1 MRNFVS
7 YLFTHTQIA
16 EMITFL
22 LTLVY
27 AVTTLLRVIEI
38 YRNDGTFL
46 PDQVS
51 KYKLLVF

>member
-1 MRNFVS
+1 
-7 YLFTHTQIA
+7 
-16 EMITFL
+16 MITFL

-27 AVTTLLRVIEI
+27 AVTALLRVIEI

-51 KYKLLVF
+51 KYKLYSVLSSMYNF